1 MLPVV
6 SVLVT
11 VFSIG
16 GLSAQA
22 TTVTRGQLIT
32 IYPQEYTKALKNPLK
47 GFRLHVCSKR
57 KIAKY
62 PYVTLLRDYVEW
74 NDLETRSTDNLVR
87 NIEAYKLKNWEK
99 YRGLGVKI
107 IPRVYLDWDKTIGNE
122 FWPEDMTSGD
132 YSSAEF
138 KKRVVRMIHA
148 LGECW
153 DNDPIVAWVQM
164 GIIGYWG
171 EHHHP
176 SPDLEMQKIMG
187 DAFSKAFSN
196 KHILIRHPGEFN
208 GYDFGIYWDSWA
220 HNRQTTQL
228 MHGAGIE
235 KLNTDT
241 DRWKTRPIAGEVA
254 YDWGSFTIQ
263 PGDNPDDTLSDP
275 IHREFLIDTIRNLH
289 CSALGWIADYDP
301 LDLTS
306 ANGAEMV
313 QRAFGY
319 RYVLET
325 FSYVPI
331 VATSGELSVSFQIKN
346 TGSAPF
352 LYDWPVCIN
361 LLETKTKKIVFS
373 QEIDTVDIRN
383 WLPGDDWDED
393 KNEYLIPAISNTVNM
408 SVPLPKHDKLS
419 AGKYIVSLSIIE
431 PTSEANA
438 IRLAI
443 KNDFYEGH
451 HHLGYLQYGSP

>member
-1 MLPVV
+1 M
-6 SVLVT
+6 
-11 VFSIG
+11 
-16 GLSAQA
+16 
-22 TTVTRGQLIT
+22 
-32 IYPQEYTKALKNPLK
+32 
-47 GFRLHVCSKR
+47 HVCSKR

-74 NDLETRSTDNLVR
+74 NDLETHSTDNLVR
-87 NIEAYKLKNWEK
+87 NIEAYKLKNWDK

-107 IPRVYLDWDKTIGNE
+107 IPRVYLDWDKAIGNE

-187 DAFSKAFSN
+187 DAFSKAFQN

-235 KLNTDT
+235 KLNIDT

-275 IHREFLIDTIRNLH
+275 IQREFLIDKSFVSSFCAIN
-289 CSALGWIADYDP
+289 S
-301 LDLTS
+301 
-306 ANGAEMV
+306 
-313 QRAFGY
+313 
-319 RYVLET
+319 
-325 FSYVPI
+325 FS
-331 VATSGELSVSFQIKN
+331 N
-346 TGSAPF
+346 
-352 LYDWPVCIN
+352 CIN
-361 LLETKTKKIVFS
+361 AFLITGFS
-373 QEIDTVDIRN
+373 HFFPSV
-383 WLPGDDWDED
+383 LYGHFSHCGF
-393 KNEYLIPAISNTVNM
+393 IP
-408 SVPLPKHDKLS
+408 P
-419 AGKYIVSLSIIE
+419 
-431 PTSEANA
+431 SE
-438 IRLAI
+438 
-443 KNDFYEGH
+443 
-451 HHLGYLQYGSP
+451 